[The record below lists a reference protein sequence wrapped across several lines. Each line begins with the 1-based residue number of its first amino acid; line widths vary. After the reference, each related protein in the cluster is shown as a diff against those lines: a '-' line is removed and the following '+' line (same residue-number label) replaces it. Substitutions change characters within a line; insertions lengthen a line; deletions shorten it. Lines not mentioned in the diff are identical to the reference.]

1 MSRIGKKAILLP
13 DGVSVTVNKN
23 NAVVQGPK
31 GKVNVIIPPT
41 ITVELDEANKL
52 LKVHRPDDEKQSKA
66 YHGLGRSLLNNAVT
80 GVSVGFQRVLEI
92 VGTGYNAKLKG
103 RNVEL
108 QIGYCLPQ
116 IVVLPEGITAELPT
130 PTKMIFRGCD
140 RQQLGQFV
148 ANVRSIRKPDA
159 YKGKGI
165 RYEGEVI
172 KLKAGK
178 SFGTA

>member
-23 NAVVQGPK
+23 NAVVQGQK
-31 GKVNVIIPPT
+31 KKENVIIPPT

-80 GVSVGFQRVLEI
+80 GVSIGFQRVLEI

>member
-1 MSRIGKKAILLP
+1 MSCIGKKAILLP

-80 GVSVGFQRVLEI
+80 GVSIGFQRVLEI